1 MPMYTPFSFYHN
13 YIFLCKI
20 ILQDTSSNLV
30 WNDLRLKKRYMFPVH
45 DAMFFYYKVIF
56 AVSTHLY

>member
-1 MPMYTPFSFYHN
+1 M
-13 YIFLCKI
+13 

-45 DAMFFYYKVIF
+45 DAMLFYYKVF
-56 AVSTHLY
+56 AVSHHLY